1 MFRSAFKIQTHRM
14 FLDTNFNSV
23 GRVMSNIYQNFVE
36 AGMKYYRYA
45 KSLRSD
51 QQPHTSLLIGMLA
64 VLAQS
69 PRVFG
74 AKGDD
79 LQEPSES

>member
-1 MFRSAFKIQTHRM
+1 M

-51 QQPHTSLLIGMLA
+51 QQPHTSVLIGM
-64 VLAQS
+64 LAQS

-79 LQEPSES
+79 LQEPSET